1 VTARSMRLLG
11 GVVWLELLRRRDLGL
26 LLTFTGILCLGVLGA
41 RLYGVEHPET
51 GTFLL
56 NLGLNWAWL
65 GSHVL
70 TVLLAA
76 RQLPQEIEQRTLH
89 TLLARPVSRVE
100 LVLSKWLASALG
112 GIVVFS
118 LLLIPGWII
127 PPHLEPYS
135 GPTLLQ
141 ALFAVTFS
149 LSLVAALAVASS
161 LWFPRA
167 VAAVIPLLIFLFG
180 GKMVAWAEAW
190 SVGRGALGAAVRWGV
205 ACIPDC
211 SKFNLL
217 TRYTDGLGPAAGLDL
232 IGLAAYAVVFAG
244 FFLTTSCARF
254 ERMRI

>member
-1 VTARSMRLLG
+1 MTPRSMRLLG

-41 RLYGVEHPET
+41 RLYGVENPQT

-56 NLGLNWAWL
+56 NLGLSWAWL
-65 GSHVL
+65 GAHVL

-112 GIVVFS
+112 GIAIFT
-118 LLLIPGWII
+118 LLLLPGWIV
-127 PPHLEPYS
+127 PPHLESYS
-135 GPTLLQ
+135 VQTLLQ
-141 ALFAVTFS
+141 ALFAVVFS
-149 LSLVAALAVASS
+149 LSMVAALAVASS

-167 VAAVIPLLIFLFG
+167 VAAVIPLLLFLFG

-190 SVGRGALGAAVRWGV
+190 SVGRGLSGDVVRWAV

-217 TRYTDGLGPAAGLDL
+217 TRYTDGLGPAPALDL
-232 IGLAAYAVVFAG
+232 VGLTAYGLIFAG
-244 FFLTTSCARF
+244 FFMAISCLRF

>member
-1 VTARSMRLLG
+1 
-11 GVVWLELLRRRDLGL
+11 
-26 LLTFTGILCLGVLGA
+26 
-41 RLYGVEHPET
+41 
-51 GTFLL
+51 
-56 NLGLNWAWL
+56 
-65 GSHVL
+65 
-70 TVLLAA
+70 
-76 RQLPQEIEQRTLH
+76 
-89 TLLARPVSRVE
+89 
-100 LVLSKWLASALG
+100 
-112 GIVVFS
+112 
-118 LLLIPGWII
+118 
-127 PPHLEPYS
+127 
-135 GPTLLQ
+135 LQ